1 MAWMHD
7 AADPKSR
14 GPLRVRKPFLS
25 YALALVVVVAAVGL
39 RWLLDPLMGN
49 SLPLVTLFGAV
60 ATAYWLGGLGPA
72 VVAAILGYAACMYL
86 FIPPRQSFATLGN
99 LDGQIGLLAYLF
111 TVAVIIGFGQAMRM
125 AQNNARQGRDV
136 LRVTLRSIGDAV
148 ITTDIEARI
157 TYMNEV
163 AEALTGWLHEEVLGK
178 PLDLAFRIVHE
189 MTRQSGESPASRA
202 IREGV
207 VVGLASHTLLIRR
220 DGREIPIDDSAAP
233 IKNEEGRVTGCVLI
247 FRDVSS
253 QRQVE
258 RHRETQLTE
267 ARLLAAIVESSDD
280 AIIGKSLD
288 GTIQSWN
295 AGAERLFGYTAQEAV
310 GRHVSLI
317 IPQDRMQEEDRII
330 ATLKEGK
337 RVDHFETER
346 KRRDGRRIPVSLT
359 ISPIHDDSGRVIG
372 ASKIARDITER
383 KRMEDDL
390 RQLAASLALAD
401 QRKDEFLATLA
412 HELRSPLAPLSNM
425 FEVLKRSEKDPVKA
439 AQARDTIDRQL
450 HHLVRLVDDL
460 LDLNRIAYNRME
472 LRRSEVPLAS
482 VIHQAVEASRPL
494 MDSSRHELRVNLPP
508 NPIYVNADP
517 NRLAQ
522 VFGNLLNNSAKYT
535 PPGGTISVTAERRGD
550 EAVVT
555 VRDTGSG
562 IPADKLERIFEMFLQ
577 LDPSPERA
585 QGGLGIGLTLVKRIV
600 QMHGGAVEARSEG
613 AGRGTEFLVRLPAMK
628 EAPKG
633 ATPAQ
638 VEENAAPGSR
648 ILVVDDNRDSA
659 DSLAMLLSLA
669 GHQTFVVNDG
679 VEAVEAAERHRPE
692 TILLDVGLPRMN
704 GHDVCRKIREKP
716 WGQDVMI
723 IAMTGWG
730 QDEDRRKT
738 QDAGFDGH
746 LVKPVNYPALLELL
760 RSRVRM
766 HR

>member
-1 MAWMHD
+1 
-7 AADPKSR
+7 
-14 GPLRVRKPFLS
+14 
-25 YALALVVVVAAVGL
+25 
-39 RWLLDPLMGN
+39 
-49 SLPLVTLFGAV
+49 
-60 ATAYWLGGLGPA
+60 
-72 VVAAILGYAACMYL
+72 
-86 FIPPRQSFATLGN
+86 
-99 LDGQIGLLAYLF
+99 
-111 TVAVIIGFGQAMRM
+111 
-125 AQNNARQGRDV
+125 
-136 LRVTLRSIGDAV
+136 
-148 ITTDIEARI
+148 
-157 TYMNEV
+157 
-163 AEALTGWLHEEVLGK
+163 
-178 PLDLAFRIVHE
+178 
-189 MTRQSGESPASRA
+189 
-202 IREGV
+202 
-207 VVGLASHTLLIRR
+207 
-220 DGREIPIDDSAAP
+220 
-233 IKNEEGRVTGCVLI
+233 
-247 FRDVSS
+247 
-253 QRQVE
+253 
-258 RHRETQLTE
+258 
-267 ARLLAAIVESSDD
+267 
-280 AIIGKSLD
+280 
-288 GTIQSWN
+288 
-295 AGAERLFGYTAQEAV
+295 
-310 GRHVSLI
+310 
-317 IPQDRMQEEDRII
+317 MQEEDRII

-359 ISPIHDDSGRVIG
+359 ISPIHDDTGRVIG

-390 RQLAASLALAD
+390 RHLAASLALAD
-401 QRKDEFLATLA
+401 LRKDEFLATLA

-450 HHLVRLVDDL
+450 RHLVRLVDDL
-460 LDLNRIAYNRME
+460 LDLNRITYNRLE
-472 LRRSEVPLAS
+472 VRRSEIPLAS
-482 VIHQAVEASRPL
+482 VIHQAAEASRPL
-494 MDSSRHELRVNLPP
+494 IDSSRHELRVNLPP
-508 NPIYVNADP
+508 DPIYVDADP

-522 VFGNLLNNSAKYT
+522 VFENLLNNSAKYT

-613 AGRGTEFLVRLPAMK
+613 EGRGTEFLVRLPAMK

-638 VEENAAPGSR
+638 VEGNAAPGSR

>member
-1 MAWMHD
+1 M
-7 AADPKSR
+7 
-14 GPLRVRKPFLS
+14 RKPLPS
-25 YALALVVVVAAVGL
+25 YALALVFAAAAVGL
-39 RWLLDPLMGN
+39 RWLLDPLMGD
-49 SLPLVTLFGAV
+49 SFPLITLLGAV
-60 ATAYWLGGLGPA
+60 VTVFWLAGLGPA
-72 VVAAILGYAACMYL
+72 IVAAILGSVACMYL
-86 FIPPRQSFATLGN
+86 FMPPRHSFATLGN
-99 LDGQIGLLAYLF
+99 LDAQVGLLVYLF
-111 TVAVIIGFGQAMRM
+111 TVALIIGFAQAMRV
-125 AQNNARQGRDV
+125 AQNRARRQH
-136 LRVTLRSIGDAV
+136 
-148 ITTDIEARI
+148 DI
-157 TYMNEV
+157 
-163 AEALTGWLHEEVLGK
+163 LFL
-178 PLDLAFRIVHE
+178 
-189 MTRQSGESPASRA
+189 
-202 IREGV
+202 
-207 VVGLASHTLLIRR
+207 
-220 DGREIPIDDSAAP
+220 
-233 IKNEEGRVTGCVLI
+233 
-247 FRDVSS
+247 DVSS

-267 ARLLAAIVESSDD
+267 ARLLSAIVESSDD
-280 AIIGKSLD
+280 AIISKSLD
-288 GTIQSWN
+288 GMIQSWN
-295 AGAERLFGYTAQEAV
+295 AGAERLFGYSAQEAV

-317 IPQDRMQEEDRII
+317 IPQDRIQEEDRII

-359 ISPIHDDSGRVIG
+359 ISPIYDDTGRVIG
-372 ASKIARDITER
+372 ASKIARDVTDR

-390 RQLAASLALAD
+390 RQLAANLALTD

-425 FEVLKRSEKDPVKA
+425 IEVLKRSEKEPVKA

-450 HHLVRLVDDL
+450 RHLVRLVDDL
-460 LDLNRIAYNRME
+460 LDLNRITYNRLE
-472 LRRSEVPLAS
+472 LRRSEIPLTP
-482 VIHQAVEASRPL
+482 IIQQAVEASRPL
-494 MDSSRHELRVNLPP
+494 IDSSRHELRVNLPP

-522 VFGNLLNNSAKYT
+522 VFGNLLHNSAKYT
-535 PPGGTISVTAERRGD
+535 PPGGRISVTAERRDD

-562 IPADKLERIFEMFLQ
+562 IPADKLDRIFEMFLQ

-585 QGGLGIGLTLVKRIV
+585 QGGLGIGLTLVKRIA
-600 QMHGGAVEARSEG
+600 QMHGGTVEARSEG
-613 AGRGTEFLVRLPAMK
+613 EGRGAEFLVRLPAMK

-638 VEENAAPGSR
+638 VEENAAPSTR
-648 ILVVDDNRDSA
+648 ILIVDDNRDSA

-669 GHQTFVVNDG
+669 GHQTFVANDG

-716 WGQDVMI
+716 WGQDMMI
-723 IAMTGWG
+723 VAMTGWG

-738 QDAGFDGH
+738 HDAGFDGH

-766 HR
+766 PR